1 MPRLAGA
8 TEALHPDTAWR
19 NLPQVAQRW
28 PRRVRRLLSSA
39 ARVTAPSGYL
49 SESLAQFRPD
59 TILLLNG
66 LDVARYEIP
75 GA

>member
-1 MPRLAGA
+1 MAK
-8 TEALHPDTAWR
+8 
-19 NLPQVAQRW
+19 
-28 PRRVRRLLSSA
+28 SSA
-39 ARVTAPSGYL
+39 GRAALAEARPAAAFFGREGDGTFGYL
-49 SESLAQFRPD
+49 RESLAQFRPD